1 MEFMDY
7 FDDNKIL
14 SMTCPPH
21 SAHSVQ
27 QLDVGFF
34 SPLATAYSKQ
44 LEEFLQKSM
53 GLSHITKRDLFR
65 LFWLA

>member
-21 SAHSVQ
+21 STHSVQ
-27 QLDVGFF
+27 QLDVGIFR
-34 SPLATAYSKQ
+34 PLATAYSKQ

-53 GLSHITKRDLFR
+53 DLSHITKRDFLR
-65 LFWLA
+65 LLWLA